1 MSSFK
6 YNRYETYARFSSL
19 LEKFL
24 EQEFGESDYS
34 CHEDIYD
41 KIYNEKFS
49 LPNNSS
55 YYNYNYN
62 IYINKYSPSCNDSK
76 NYLDINESNIKNENL
91 DSVYECSSIGEDS
104 EESDDNFDSS
114 TEKSEDDIPEDLRDL
129 LRFYNE
135 WDDDD
140 DSMIEDDF
148 DVDRQFDEE
157 IKNDKANERTFM
169 LKCDIRPSTS
179 DGEDNIV
186 ENDIKKGK
194 FGAIRHKLFNDMNA
208 AENGSK
214 VAQYDLD
221 YCYKNGKGTQKDGK
235 NTKSAD
241 KGIFKLG
248 NCYELELKLT
258 KKIASNDLIFIFNK
272 EEAIRLYDI
281 ATKGGNGD
289 GQKSLAF
296 LFEYGEGTEKI

>member
-186 ENDIKKGK
+186 ENDIKKELWVIFMRK
-194 FGAIRHKLFNDMNA
+194 VKIQKKIYKKLFNDMNA

-241 KGIFKLG
+241 K
-248 NCYELELKLT
+248 
-258 KKIASNDLIFIFNK
+258 